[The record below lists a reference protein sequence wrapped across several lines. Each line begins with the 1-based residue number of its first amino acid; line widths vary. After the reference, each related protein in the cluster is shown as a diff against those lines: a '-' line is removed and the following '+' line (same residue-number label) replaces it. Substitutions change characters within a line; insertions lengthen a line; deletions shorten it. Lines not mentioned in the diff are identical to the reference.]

1 MDILDLYFKDH
12 KYPLV
17 SHQLDS
23 YREFLRAYIP
33 NIICSNN
40 PISMIKTQNDKMIF
54 KLEIEIGHNN
64 KIYVDRPIIN
74 ENNKDIL
81 LTPNE
86 ARLRNL
92 TYQTNIYAD
101 VKFKFY
107 DRNDFTTPVKF
118 DDDKDTLF
126 EKMYIGSVPIMLHSD
141 ACILHGNN
149 KKVLSEMKECRYDY
163 GGYFILDGKEKVV
176 ISQERITKNRLFL
189 QKLDEGDDFSHKGY
203 ISCIAEKGEG
213 SLYPKRFEMKMWKKP
228 TKIEYNDRISN
239 RYIKELGFSDVLN
252 VVSQIKYQNQGSTVF
267 NMAKIGIDIP
277 IICLFNF
284 LGILT
289 DYDVYETIFGNPDD
303 HTIEQKNKYEE
314 FLRPCIISA
323 NEFTTFNKMFNL
335 VDYIFDHN
343 ISNIKSKEIIN
354 GILNL
359 DLFPNIESWDGKVK
373 YLGYMVKQFAYFTF
387 GYLEETDKDSY
398 FYKRIDVSG
407 AMLADL
413 YKTTYAKFTKAIR
426 DKIDSKYNYS
436 SIINI
441 DAINSTDD
449 TINIK
454 MYKKFMG
461 NSDDVRRI
469 LPSIYM
475 SETFV
480 KSLKGKW
487 GLSDANPDDCEEGKV
502 QDLSR
507 ISYLGYLSH
516 VRRVNIDIDRSLKLF
531 KSHMLHIHQFGIICP
546 YETPDGGSIGYLKN
560 LALLAK
566 ITAGTSQDDIL
577 KCLID
582 STVFIDLENCSAK
595 ILNKVKTTLL
605 FINGTLVGT
614 THKPIILN
622 RFLKACKKTGS
633 VNILTGII
641 LDRLNNEIR
650 ILTEPGRAMR
660 PLLIVKKSK
669 IHNCKKDDNWFNL
682 LLGTYH
688 TDNDYTENI
697 YTKNGYKS
705 PFKDKNKDLLE
716 TIEAMEKHCG
726 VIEYIDIEET
736 DISYIA
742 MNETAIN
749 NQHTHCEIHP
759 STMLSVVSVNIP
771 MCNHSFAARNI
782 FHASQSKQAI
792 GVYATNFKD
801 RFDTAGYLLH
811 YSQKPIITTKP
822 SNLTQSEN
830 MPNGTNIIVAVMSYS
845 GFNQEDSLM
854 INRGTIERSF
864 EEISSF
870 KSVSLSISNK
880 DVNEKE
886 YFCNPKDL
894 VNKGINV
901 KGFKKKANY
910 SYLDENG
917 FIKKGIHI
925 PPNMDVI
932 VIGAIL
938 ERTVIK
944 TEKKGMFDRAVTE
957 KEYVDIS
964 VMTDISAYGIIDD
977 VYVSSRTLKNKDK
990 ICKVRFLKIKQ
1001 PEIGDKHSS
1010 RHGQK
1015 GVIGRIFDEEDMPYT
1030 KDGLRPD
1037 IIMNAHAFPSRMTI
1051 GHVVE
1056 SVYAKVCCLKGVQG
1070 DGTVFVPFDREK
1082 MQDDLVRSGFERNG
1096 TEIMYNGLTG
1106 TQIKS
1111 EIFIGP
1117 VYYFRLKHMVSD
1129 KINARGHGAFAPKE
1143 FLTRQPTHGR
1153 RKSGGLRLGE
1163 MERDVLLGHGVSSF
1177 IKESYMERSDKFSM
1191 LIDEH
1196 EGTPI
1201 TKPTLNMAKVDIP
1214 YTFKLLSQELN
1225 TMSLDMKYNTINTI
1239 EHNNLN
1245 SIEHFSDNDD
1255 NDDDT
1260 IYFEDT
1266 EKNEELYKEFMSYV
1280 SKKNVKKTKKID
1292 KPDKP
1297 DKTKKTDKPKKIKGG
1312 YIEDSDDDLN
1322 SDSDDSDNQ
1331 HIDIEDFEKTD
1342 DADGGYTENDE
1353 NIGDAD
1359 TNVDGETT
1367 ENDEETTDA
1376 VTNVDGET
1384 TTDAVTNVDGET
1396 TTDAD
1401 TNVDGETTTDAVTN
1415 VDGET
1420 TTDAVTNVDGE
1431 TTTDAVTN
1439 VGDEGT
1445 TDALTNVGGETTTDA
1460 VTNVGDEGTA
1470 DALTN
1475 VGGEIEEN
1483 EYTNN
1488 EIIEKMIIEL
1498 K

>member
-23 YREFLRAYIP
+23 YREFLRTYIP

-40 PISMIKTQNDKMIF
+40 PITMIKTENDKIIF

-107 DRNDFTTPVKF
+107 DRNDFITPVKF
-118 DDDKDTLF
+118 DNSKDTLF

-149 KKVLSEMKECRYDY
+149 KKVLSEMKECQYDY

-189 QKLDEGDDFSHKGY
+189 QKLDEDDDFSHKGY

-228 TKIEYNDRISN
+228 TKMEYNDRVSN
-239 RYIKELGFSDVLN
+239 KHMVKKAGLTDVLN
-252 VVSQIKYQNQGSTVF
+252 IVSQDKYKNVGATVF

-277 IICLFNF
+277 IVCLFNF

-289 DYDVYETIFGNPDD
+289 DFDVYETIFGNPDD

-314 FLRPCIISA
+314 FLRPSIISS
-323 NEFTTFNKMFNL
+323 NNLNK
-335 VDYIFDHN
+335 FDKNFDLIQHILN
-343 ISNIKSKEIIN
+343 NNKSNIKSKEIIN

-413 YKTTYAKFTKAIR
+413 YNTTYAKFIKEIR
-426 DKIDSKYNYS
+426 DKIDKKYNYS
-436 SIINI
+436 KIIDI
-441 DAINSTDD
+441 DAINSTNEKEN
-449 TINIK
+449 TK

-461 NSDDVRRI
+461 NNDDVRRM

-480 KSLKGKW
+480 RSLKGKW

-566 ITAGTSQDDIL
+566 ITAGTSQYDIL
-577 KCLID
+577 KCLD
-582 STVFIDLENCSAK
+582 ESGVFIDLENCSSK
-595 ILNKVKTTLL
+595 VLNKVKTTLI
-605 FINGTLVGT
+605 FVNGTLIGT

-633 VNILTGII
+633 INILIGII

-660 PLLIVKKSK
+660 PLLVVKNSK
-669 IHNCKKDDNWFNL
+669 IHNCNKDDKWFNL

-688 TDNDYTENI
+688 KDNDYSENI
-697 YTKNGYKS
+697 YTKNSYKS
-705 PFKDKNKDLLE
+705 PFIQDKNKDLLKTTE
-716 TIEAMEKHCG
+716 LMEQQCG

-742 MNETAIN
+742 MNENTIN
-749 NQHTHCEIHP
+749 SQHTHCEIHP

-894 VNKGINV
+894 LDKGINV

-917 FIKKGIHI
+917 FIKKGIYI
-925 PPNMDVI
+925 PPNTDVI

-944 TEKKGMFDRAVTE
+944 TVKKGMFNQTVTE

-964 VMTDISAYGIIDD
+964 IMTDIAAYGIIDD

-1056 SVYAKVCCLKGVQG
+1056 SVYAKVCCLRGVQG

-1082 MQDDLVRSGFERNG
+1082 MQDDLKDLGFERNG

-1163 MERDVLLGHGVSSF
+1163 MERDVLLSHGVSSF
-1177 IKESYMERSDKFSM
+1177 IKESYMERADKFSI
-1191 LIDEH
+1191 LIDDH

-1201 TKPTLNMAKVDIP
+1201 NKPTLNMTKVDIP

-1225 TMSLDMKYNTINTI
+1225 TMGLDMKYNTINTI
-1239 EHNNLN
+1239 EPNNLN

-1260 IYFEDT
+1260 IYVKENVFNKT
-1266 EKNEELYKEFMSYV
+1266 LYDEFMSYV
-1280 SKKNVKKTKKID
+1280 SKNVKKTKKIKGGEVNIED
-1292 KPDKP
+1292 SDNEANDLETIDIEDAEDAEDAERIEDAEDAERIEDAEDAEDIEDAEDAERIEDAEDAERIHIEGENKETEDVES
-1297 DKTKKTDKPKKIKGG
+1297 IGG
-1312 YIEDSDDDLN
+1312 YIEENKDAEEEMNKLEDDLIEIN
-1322 SDSDDSDNQ
+1322 GDN
-1331 HIDIEDFEKTD
+1331 IEE
-1342 DADGGYTENDE
+1342 AIN
-1353 NIGDAD
+1353 NIR
-1359 TNVDGETT
+1359 GEPT
-1367 ENDEETTDA
+1367 
-1376 VTNVDGET
+1376 
-1384 TTDAVTNVDGET
+1384 
-1396 TTDAD
+1396 
-1401 TNVDGETTTDAVTN
+1401 
-1415 VDGET
+1415 
-1420 TTDAVTNVDGE
+1420 
-1431 TTTDAVTN
+1431 
-1439 VGDEGT
+1439 
-1445 TDALTNVGGETTTDA
+1445 
-1460 VTNVGDEGTA
+1460 
-1470 DALTN
+1470 
-1475 VGGEIEEN
+1475 EN

-1488 EIIEKMIIEL
+1488 EINEKMIIEL

>member
-1 MDILDLYFKDH
+1 MDVLELYFNDH

-23 YREFLRAYIP
+23 YREFLRTYIP
-33 NIICSNN
+33 NIVRSNN
-40 PISMIKTQNDKMIF
+40 PISMIKTKNDKMVF
-54 KLEIEIGHNN
+54 KLEIEIGHND
-64 KIYVDRPIIN
+64 KIYVDRPTIN

-107 DRNDFTTPVKF
+107 DKDNFITPVEF
-118 DDDKDTLF
+118 DNPSDTLF

-141 ACILHGNN
+141 ACILNGNN
-149 KKVLSEMKECRYDY
+149 KQVLSEMKECRYDY
-163 GGYFILDGKEKVV
+163 GGYFILDGKEKVI

-189 QKLDEGDDFSHKGY
+189 QKLDEDEDFSHKGY

-213 SLYPKRFEMKMWKKP
+213 SLYPKRFEMKMWKRP
-228 TKIEYNDRISN
+228 TKMEYNDRVSN
-239 RYIKELGFSDVLN
+239 RDMKNEYEFSDVLN
-252 VVSQIKYQNQGSTVF
+252 VLPITKYFQAGSTVF

-277 IICLFNF
+277 IVCLFNF

-289 DYDVYETIFGNPDD
+289 DFDVYETIFGNPED
-303 HTIEQKNKYEE
+303 HTIEQKNKYAE
-314 FLRPCIISA
+314 FLRPCFVIA
-323 NEFTTFNKMFNL
+323 NNFTKFDKNFDLIEYILNNNKG
-335 VDYIFDHN
+335 
-343 ISNIKSKEIIN
+343 NIKSKSIIN

-359 DLFPNIESWDGKVK
+359 DLFPNIENWDGKVK

-387 GYLEETDKDSY
+387 GYLEESDKDSY

-407 AMLADL
+407 AMLAEL
-413 YKTTYAKFTKAIR
+413 YNTTYAKFIKEIR
-426 DKIDSKYNYS
+426 DKIDKKYNYS
-436 SIINI
+436 SIIDI
-441 DAINSTDD
+441 DVINASDPSD
-449 TINIK
+449 PSINIK

-461 NSDDVRRI
+461 NTDDVRRMI
-469 LPSIYM
+469 PSIYM

-566 ITAGTSQDDIL
+566 ITAGTSQDDIFE
-577 KCLID
+577 CLNESNIF
-582 STVFIDLENCSAK
+582 VPLENCSSK
-595 ILNKVKTTLL
+595 VINKVKTTLI
-605 FINGTLVGT
+605 FVNGTLIGI
-614 THKPIILN
+614 THKPILLN
-622 RFLKACKKTGS
+622 RFLKACKKTGCI
-633 VNILTGII
+633 NILIGII

-650 ILTEPGRAMR
+650 ILTEAGRAMR
-660 PLLIVKKSK
+660 PLLIVKNKS
-669 IHNCKKDDNWFNL
+669 IHKDIKGKTWFNL
-682 LLGTYH
+682 LLG
-688 TDNDYTENI
+688 DYLKDIDYSENV
-697 YTKNGYKS
+697 YTKNRYIS
-705 PFKDKNKDLLE
+705 PFKDKKDLLK
-716 TIEAMEKHCG
+716 TIESMEKHCG
-726 VIEYIDIEET
+726 VIEYIDVEET
-736 DISYIA
+736 DVSYIA
-742 MNETAIN
+742 MNENTIN

-801 RFDTAGYLLH
+801 RFDTAAYLLH

-822 SNLTQSEN
+822 SYLTQSEN

-864 EEISSF
+864 EEISSL

-880 DVNEKE
+880 NVNELE

-910 SYLDENG
+910 SYLNEDG
-917 FIKKGIHI
+917 FVKKGIYI
-925 PPNMDVI
+925 PPNTDVI

-938 ERTVIK
+938 ERTVVN
-944 TEKKGMFDRAVTE
+944 TVKKGMFNQTVTE

-964 VMTDISAYGIIDD
+964 VMTDIAAYGIIDD

-1030 KDGLRPD
+1030 KEGLRPD

-1056 SVYAKVCCLKGVQG
+1056 SVYAKLCCMKGDQG

-1082 MQDDLVRSGFERNG
+1082 MQDELHKCGFERNG

-1106 TQIKS
+1106 EQIKS

-1129 KINARGHGAFAPKE
+1129 KINARGHGSFAPKE

-1163 MERDVLLGHGVSSF
+1163 MERDVLLSYGLSSF

-1191 LIDEH
+1191 LIDSY

-1201 TKPTLNMAKVDIP
+1201 TKPTLNMVKVDIP
-1214 YTFKLLSQELN
+1214 YSFKLLSQELN
-1225 TMSLDMKYNTINTI
+1225 CMGLDMKYNTINFI
-1239 EHNNLN
+1239 DKNDVI
-1245 SIEHFSDNDD
+1245 SIEKFGDD
-1255 NDDDT
+1255 EDDDT
-1260 IYFEDT
+1260 I
-1266 EKNEELYKEFMSYV
+1266 NIEEQAFDKKLYDEFMTYS
-1280 SKKNVKKTKKID
+1280 SKKVVK
-1292 KPDKP
+1292 
-1297 DKTKKTDKPKKIKGG
+1297 KKIKGG
-1312 YIEDSDDDLN
+1312 EV
-1322 SDSDDSDNQ
+1322 SDNDN
-1331 HIDIEDFEKTD
+1331 IDHEDEID
-1342 DADGGYTENDE
+1342 VLDGIDGGDVIDEIDGGDGNDGNDGIDGNEGIDGGDGNEGNEGIDGGEGNEGIDGNEGIEGGDGNDGNEGIDGGEGIDGNDGGDGGEGIDGNDGGEGIDEIEGGDENDE
-1353 NIGDAD
+1353 ND
-1359 TNVDGETT
+1359 
-1367 ENDEETTDA
+1367 ENDEI
-1376 VTNVDGET
+1376 DGI
-1384 TTDAVTNVDGET
+1384 DG
-1396 TTDAD
+1396 
-1401 TNVDGETTTDAVTN
+1401 GE
-1415 VDGET
+1415 GSER
-1420 TTDAVTNVDGE
+1420 
-1431 TTTDAVTN
+1431 
-1439 VGDEGT
+1439 DEGMDSFDED
-1445 TDALTNVGGETTTDA
+1445 DAFEMFDKKNELKGGINDKIGGNIEDA
-1460 VTNVGDEGTA
+1460 
-1470 DALTN
+1470 
-1475 VGGEIEEN
+1475 IEEIRGGITEK

-1488 EIIEKMIIEL
+1488 MIIEL